1 MAGLIEVQLWQVIFT
16 IINVLILFW
25 FLKKFLFVPV
35 QTMMNNRTNEIANSI
50 TSGEEKNREADRI
63 LAEYSHKISEAQ
75 IEGREIIQRASI
87 TAEKRAEEIVE
98 QAKDETQKIKD
109 RAYKDI
115 ELEKDKAF
123 RSIKTEV
130 ADMAVQAAE
139 KLIGKTLDK
148 DTDKNLIDEVINEM
162 GEEKWPN

>member
-1 MAGLIEVQLWQVIFT
+1 MAGLMEVQMWQVIFT
-16 IINVLILFW
+16 IINVIILFW
-25 FLKKFLFVPV
+25 FLKKFLFLPV
-35 QTMMNNRTNEIANSI
+35 KTMMDNRTNEIANAI
-50 TSGEEKNREADRI
+50 TSAEEKNREADRI

-75 IEGREIIQRASI
+75 IEGREIVQRASI

>member
-50 TSGEEKNREADRI
+50 TSAEEKNREADRI
-63 LAEYSHKISEAQ
+63 LAEYSQKISEAQ
-75 IEGREIIQRASI
+75 IEGREIVQRANI

-148 DTDKNLIDEVINEM
+148 ETDKNLIDEVINEM